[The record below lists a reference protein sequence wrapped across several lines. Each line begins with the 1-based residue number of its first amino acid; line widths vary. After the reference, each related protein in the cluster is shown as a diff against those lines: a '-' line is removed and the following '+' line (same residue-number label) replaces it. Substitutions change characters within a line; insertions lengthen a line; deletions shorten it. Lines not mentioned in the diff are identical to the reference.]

1 MDARGYTPVPLTIHF
16 TLLLLQTQNKTEMQT
31 KIRNRFLSHVSLH
44 LFVCLFFCL
53 CVCVCVYCCYFFL
66 FCLLLCF
73 SLVNFCTKR
82 IRNNRTRK
90 MAERREGGIFNPG
103 NFHRNRTTL
112 ESGRNNRSNFTSSCF
127 DFRFGLAI

>member
-1 MDARGYTPVPLTIHF
+1 MKLKEYDCK
-16 TLLLLQTQNKTEMQT
+16 LLLNGRPRLYTCAVNNPLHAVATSNTKQN
-31 KIRNRFLSHVSLH
+31 RNANKNQKSFSQSCFAVS
-44 LFVCLFFCL
+44 VCLFVFL
-53 CVCVCVYCCYFFL
+53 FVCVCVYYCYFFL

-112 ESGRNNRSNFTSSCF
+112 ESGRNNKME
-127 DFRFGLAI
+127 